1 MAVVTMKQLLEA
13 GVHFGHQT
21 KRWNPKMAQYIFGAR
36 NNIHIIDLQKTLAKI
51 KEAYKFIRDIVAD
64 NQRVLFVGT
73 KRQAQEII
81 KEEAERCGMF
91 YVNQRWWGGMLTNFS
106 TIRQSVERL
115 KKLEQLKQGSDS
127 TKLTKKELVRV
138 EKERL
143 KLVRGLSG
151 IRNMENLPGALF
163 VIDPP
168 QEAIAVS
175 EAKKLEIPVVALVD
189 TNCDPE
195 GINYVIP
202 GNDDAIRSIRLITQ
216 IVADAV
222 VEGKELRE
230 KEKVTEEEKAEL
242 PQEKTEEERK
252 EERTKEQETGEDEL
266 REEETEVGG
275 DIDEDKYGLNSG
287 ASK

>member
-1 MAVVTMKQLLEA
+1 MAIVTMKQLLEA

-51 KEAYKFIRDIVAD
+51 KEAYRFVRNIVAN
-64 NQRVLFVGT
+64 NQTVLFVGT

-115 KKLEQLKQGSDS
+115 KKLEQLQQESKS
-127 TKLTKKELVRV
+127 TTFTKKELARI
-138 EKERL
+138 EKEKL
-143 KLVRGLSG
+143 KLVKGLSG
-151 IRNMENLPGALF
+151 IRDMEDLPGAVF
-163 VIDPP
+163 VIDIP

-175 EAKKLEIPVVALVD
+175 EAIKLEIPVVALVD

-195 GINYVIP
+195 RITYVIP
-202 GNDDAIRSIRLITQ
+202 GNDDAIRSIKLITH
-216 IVADAV
+216 IVAEAV

-230 KEKVTEEEKAEL
+230 KEEVTEEVKEEL
-242 PQEKTEEERK
+242 PQEEVK
-252 EERTKEQETGEDEL
+252 EEVKEEIIIDFEKEGE
-266 REEETEVGG
+266 
-275 DIDEDKYGLNSG
+275 IDADKQGLNSG
-287 ASK
+287 TSE

>member
-1 MAVVTMKQLLEA
+1 MAIVTMKQLLEA

-51 KEAYKFIRDIVAD
+51 KEAYRFVRNIVAN
-64 NQRVLFVGT
+64 NQTVLFVGT

-115 KKLEQLKQGSDS
+115 KKLEQLQQESKS
-127 TKLTKKELVRV
+127 TTFTKKELAKI
-138 EKERL
+138 EKEKL
-143 KLVRGLSG
+143 KLVKGLSG
-151 IRNMENLPGALF
+151 IRDMEDLPGAIF
-163 VIDPP
+163 VIDLP

-175 EAKKLEIPVVALVD
+175 EAIKLEIPIVALVD

-195 GINYVIP
+195 RITYVVP
-202 GNDDAIRSIRLITQ
+202 GNDDAIRSIKLITHL
-216 IVADAV
+216 VAEAV

-230 KEKVTEEEKAEL
+230 KEEVTEEVKEEL
-242 PQEKTEEERK
+242 PQEEVK
-252 EERTKEQETGEDEL
+252 EEVKEEKN
-266 REEETEVGG
+266 
-275 DIDEDKYGLNSG
+275 IDFEKEGKINADKQGLNSG
-287 ASK
+287 TSE

>member
-1 MAVVTMKQLLEA
+1 MAIVTMKQLLEA

-51 KEAYKFIRDIVAD
+51 KEAYRFVRNIVAN
-64 NQRVLFVGT
+64 NQTVLFVGT

-115 KKLEQLKQGSDS
+115 KKLEQLQQESKS
-127 TKLTKKELVRV
+127 TTFTKKELAKI
-138 EKERL
+138 EKEKL
-143 KLVRGLSG
+143 KLVKGLSG
-151 IRNMENLPGALF
+151 IRDMEDLPGAIF
-163 VIDPP
+163 VIDLP

-175 EAKKLEIPVVALVD
+175 EAIKLEIPVVALVD

-195 GINYVIP
+195 RITYVVP
-202 GNDDAIRSIRLITQ
+202 GNDDAIRSIKLITH
-216 IVADAV
+216 IVAEAV

-230 KEKVTEEEKAEL
+230 KEEVTEEVKEEL
-242 PQEKTEEERK
+242 PQEEVK
-252 EERTKEQETGEDEL
+252 EEVKEEKNIDFEKEGE
-266 REEETEVGG
+266 VNA
-275 DIDEDKYGLNSG
+275 DKQGLNSG
-287 ASK
+287 TSE